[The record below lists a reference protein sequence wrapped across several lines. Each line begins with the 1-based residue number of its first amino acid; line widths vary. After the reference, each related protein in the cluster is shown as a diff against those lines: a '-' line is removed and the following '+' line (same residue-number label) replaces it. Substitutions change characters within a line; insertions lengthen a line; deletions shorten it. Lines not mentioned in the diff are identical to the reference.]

1 MGLER
6 GMLIFKEILSP
17 QDMGKEVIRRIIY
30 NRIEMKKNCFFM
42 LVGDSGEGKSYTA
55 LRIAEIVQEDFDPK
69 TQVVYTPDQYLDVIN
84 YAVEKRKTKVII
96 LDEAHVTIPARLWL
110 SFTNLAVGLVTTTFR
125 RLKSLAVLIVSPDIN
140 WVEKMVRESC
150 NYYAICERKR
160 RGGNYEN
167 VYADVFRVLRNRYD
181 IEKTKT
187 YLRRIPCYSVPL
199 GKTYIIEKLVFSLPS
214 QQLIDAYEECS
225 YKFKK
230 MLLERK
236 LLEIKKQISRSL
248 NVIISV
254 DEAIRALQESEE
266 LREAVL
272 RYDKK
277 GKAILKKSA
286 LNYFKLTDLEF
297 VRLQREVE
305 NLFSM
310 TENQNA

>member
-1 MGLER
+1 MGLKSGVLVFRENIPPSEF
-6 GMLIFKEILSP
+6 GN
-17 QDMGKEVIRRIIY
+17 EVIRRIIY

-160 RGGNYEN
+160 KDGRIEY
-167 VYADVFRVLRNRYD
+167 VYADVFKVLRNRYD
-181 IEKTKT
+181 IEKTK
-187 YLRRIPCYSVPL
+187 
-199 GKTYIIEKLVFSLPS
+199 
-214 QQLIDAYEECS
+214 LI
-225 YKFKK
+225 
-230 MLLERK
+230 
-236 LLEIKKQISRSL
+236 
-248 NVIISV
+248 
-254 DEAIRALQESEE
+254 
-266 LREAVL
+266 
-272 RYDKK
+272 
-277 GKAILKKSA
+277 
-286 LNYFKLTDLEF
+286 
-297 VRLQREVE
+297 
-305 NLFSM
+305 
-310 TENQNA
+310 